1 MTLVGLGVNL
11 ALASVKLLAGI
22 FGHSYVLVADAVES
36 FSDLLGSVVIWGGL
50 RMSSKPPDDDHPYG
64 HGKAEAL
71 AALAVAGLLVVAGV
85 GIASKSVHEI
95 VTPHHAP
102 AWWTLLVLVVV
113 VIAKEAMF
121 RVAVRVA
128 KQEGSDA
135 VRTDAWHHRADALT
149 SLAAFVG
156 IGIALWGGPGWE
168 PADDWAALGASGLIL
183 WNAVSLARP
192 PLAEL
197 LDRRPAD
204 IPERAACAAREVA
217 GVRDI
222 EQTHARKA
230 GTRYWV
236 DMHVEVDP
244 EMTVADAH
252 VISGKV
258 KSAVRGAMP
267 EVAGVLI
274 HIEPYE
280 PRESTGG

>member
-1 MTLVGLGVNL
+1 
-11 ALASVKLLAGI
+11 
-22 FGHSYVLVADAVES
+22 
-36 FSDLLGSVVIWGGL
+36 
-50 RMSSKPPDDDHPYG
+50 
-64 HGKAEAL
+64 
-71 AALAVAGLLVVAGV
+71 
-85 GIASKSVHEI
+85 
-95 VTPHHAP
+95 
-102 AWWTLLVLVVV
+102 
-113 VIAKEAMF
+113 
-121 RVAVRVA
+121 
-128 KQEGSDA
+128 
-135 VRTDAWHHRADALT
+135 
-149 SLAAFVG
+149 
-156 IGIALWGGPGWE
+156 
-168 PADDWAALGASGLIL
+168 
-183 WNAVSLARP
+183 
-192 PLAEL
+192 
-197 LDRRPAD
+197 
-204 IPERAACAAREVA
+204 VA